1 MGRLLLISRLA
12 ARDVRRRP
20 AQAALLLVVIAAAMA
35 ALTLGLV
42 LHGVTA
48 NPYAQTKAETAGPD
62 VVASSVGY
70 GSDQRRFAALADAPG
85 VVAHGGPFPV
95 AWPVLTAHGVTAEV
109 MAEGREQAPAAV
121 DQPKVLQGTWV
132 HSGGVV
138 VERAFANALDLH
150 VGDQV
155 SVDGKAFRVD
165 GIAVTA
171 AVPVYS
177 QVCFYGGCSGPPS
190 RSLQFDTGLI
200 WLTQP
205 AARALAS
212 PANPLTHY
220 LSLRLADP
228 ASAPAFVQQHQPPP
242 TNGPAALTSWQSLGA
257 AAATLVSQEQNV
269 LSPASWL
276 LCLLALA
283 TVAVV
288 AGGRMDEQ
296 ERRVGLLKAAGAT
309 PSLAAIVL
317 LAEHL
322 MIAVCAAAA
331 GLAAGWLAAPLLTS
345 PGASLIGA
353 PGSPAFS
360 VPIVLLVVI
369 VALAV
374 ATASTLV
381 PALRAA
387 RVSTVRLLAGTARP
401 PRRQAWLI
409 RLSSG
414 LPVPLLLGLRLVARR
429 PRRSLLSGASFT

>member
-1 MGRLLLISRLA
+1 MGRLLLISPLA

-95 AWPVLTAHGVTAEV
+95 AWPVLTAHGVTADV

-205 AARALAS
+205 AARALAT

-228 ASAPAFVQQHQPPP
+228 ASAPTFVQKHQPPS
-242 TNGPAALTSWQSLGA
+242 TNGPAALTSWQSLSA